1 MHIAFTHFLNDSII
15 SIFSTDAIIKFY
27 GDPLIDFSLSYFL
40 DRFAFKNPKKDN
52 AKQGTVAQSF
62 YHKHYVP
69 RGSRGNSV
77 NQLNK
82 TNCTEDERFIFEY
95 LNRKRERRAAL
106 GLDKHQANNDEID
119 DDEFDA
125 YLDTLG
131 GEKSA
136 GKETEDDDDE
146 LDFMG
151 DFSSESKKF
160 GNEKKKSKDDD
171 QENDDWDSEPES
183 DKDGEGEDEFEG

>member
-1 MHIAFTHFLNDSII
+1 M
-15 SIFSTDAIIKFY
+15 FSTDANIKFY

-52 AKQGTVAQSF
+52 AKQRTVAQSF
-62 YHKHYVP
+62 YHKHYIP

-77 NQLNK
+77 NQLNN
-82 TNCTEDERFIFEY
+82 TNCTEDERYIFEY

-106 GLDKHQANNDEID
+106 GLDKSQANNDEID

-125 YLDTLG
+125 YLNTLG
-131 GEKSA
+131 GKSK
-136 GKETEDDDDE
+136 GNETEDDDEE

-151 DFSSESKKF
+151 DFGTERKKSDKV
-160 GNEKKKSKDDD
+160 EKKTEDND
-171 QENDDWDSEPES
+171 QEDDDWDSEPES
-183 DKDGEGEDEFEG
+183 DKEGEDEFEG

>member
-1 MHIAFTHFLNDSII
+1 ME
-15 SIFSTDAIIKFY
+15 
-27 GDPLIDFSLSYFL
+27 
-40 DRFAFKNPKKDN
+40 RFAFKNPKKDN
-52 AKQGTVAQSF
+52 AKQRTVAQSF

-77 NQLNK
+77 SQLNN
-82 TNCTEDERFIFEY
+82 TNCTEDERYIFEY

-106 GLDKHQANNDEID
+106 GLDKPQANNDEID

-131 GEKSA
+131 G
-136 GKETEDDDDE
+136 GKKRKDIDDDDEE

-151 DFSSESKKF
+151 DFSSESKKS
-160 GNEKKKSKDDD
+160 GKEKKKSKNDDPED
-171 QENDDWDSEPES
+171 DDWDSEPES
-183 DKDGEGEDEFEG
+183 DDEGEDKFDR

>member
-1 MHIAFTHFLNDSII
+1 M
-15 SIFSTDAIIKFY
+15 
-27 GDPLIDFSLSYFL
+27 

-77 NQLNK
+77 NQLNN
-82 TNCTEDERFIFEY
+82 TNCTEDERYIFEY
-95 LNRKRERRAAL
+95 MNRKRERRAAL
-106 GLDKHQANNDEID
+106 GLDKPQANDDEID

-131 GEKSA
+131 GEKSK
-136 GKETEDDDDE
+136 GEETGDDDEE

-151 DFSSESKKF
+151 AFGSKP
-160 GNEKKKSKDDD
+160 KKSSSKEKNKPKDDD
-171 QENDDWDSEPES
+171 QVDDDWDSEPES
-183 DKDGEGEDEFEG
+183 DNDGEDEFEG